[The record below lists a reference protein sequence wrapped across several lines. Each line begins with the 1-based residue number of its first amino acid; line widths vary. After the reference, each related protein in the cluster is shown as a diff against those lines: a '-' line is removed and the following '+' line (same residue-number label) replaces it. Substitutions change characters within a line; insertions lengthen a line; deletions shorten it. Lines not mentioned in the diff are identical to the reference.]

1 MSRVR
6 VPGLRDGLRGRLQVS
21 GVLIAS
27 GLGVELATLFW
38 NHPVSFFLFLV
49 PGRTHERGHVAVLV
63 VRGDWQRVIRREPQ
77 MTPALVANLLRIQ
90 RPRGRP

>member
-49 PGRTHERGHVAVLV
+49 PGAGLMSAGMLLYLWSV
-63 VRGDWQRVIRREPQ
+63 VTGSE
-77 MTPALVANLLRIQ
+77 
-90 RPRGRP
+90 